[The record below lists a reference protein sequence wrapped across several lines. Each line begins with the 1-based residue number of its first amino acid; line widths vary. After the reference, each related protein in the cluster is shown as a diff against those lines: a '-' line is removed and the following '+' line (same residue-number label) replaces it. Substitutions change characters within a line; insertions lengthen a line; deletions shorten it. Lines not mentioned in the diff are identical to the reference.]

1 MQQLLFML
9 SLLTWHW
16 LWTLTQLLT
25 GEHSNCY
32 DYPMQHSIQVRVP
45 FADID
50 LSGRIHFSAM
60 MRYMD
65 VAEHELMRTLGLPR
79 VTTFP
84 ELEFPRVHASC
95 DYHRAISYNDDLT
108 IISQIV
114 RVGRS
119 SWTVSFTSFYSHE
132 LTELG
137 PEASKPAT
145 SGQLI
150 IVAIDKQTGRATPLP
165 DELRAVLVA
174 QLESSDQDTPAK

>member
-1 MQQLLFML
+1 MP
-9 SLLTWHW
+9 
-16 LWTLTQLLT
+16 
-25 GEHSNCY
+25 NCY
-32 DYPMQHSIQVRVP
+32 DARMQHSIQVRVP

-50 LSGRIHFSAM
+50 LSGRIHFTAM
-60 MRYMD
+60 LRYMD
-65 VAEHELMRTLGLPR
+65 IAEHDLMRSLGLPR

-95 DYHRAISYNDDLT
+95 DYHRAISYNDELT
-108 IISQIV
+108 ITSQIV

-132 LTELG
+132 LAELG
-137 PEASKPAT
+137 PIASKPAT

-150 IVAIDKQTGRATPLP
+150 IVAIDKQSGRATPLP

-174 QLESSDQDTPAK
+174 QIASTEQNNITQ

>member
-1 MQQLLFML
+1 
-9 SLLTWHW
+9 
-16 LWTLTQLLT
+16 
-25 GEHSNCY
+25 
-32 DYPMQHSIQVRVP
+32 MQHSIQVRVP

-65 VAEHELMRTLGLPR
+65 IAEHDLMRSLGLPR

-95 DYHRAISYNDDLT
+95 DYRRAISYNDDLT
-108 IISQIV
+108 ITSRII

-132 LTELG
+132 LAELG
-137 PEASKPAT
+137 PAASKPAT
-145 SGQLI
+145 SGQLV
-150 IVAIDKQTGRATPLP
+150 IVAIDKQSGRATPLP
-165 DELRAVLVA
+165 DELRTVLVTQFEEVA
-174 QLESSDQDTPAK
+174 DQQ

>member
-1 MQQLLFML
+1 MEVLPGLFQSVEDL
-9 SLLTWHW
+9 VT
-16 LWTLTQLLT
+16 LLT
-25 GEHSNCY
+25 GDTPNCY
-32 DYPMQHSIQVRVP
+32 DNLMQHSIQVRVP

-50 LSGRIHFSAM
+50 LSGRIHFTAM
-60 MRYMD
+60 LRYMD
-65 VAEHELMRTLGLPR
+65 IAEHDLMRALDLPR

-95 DYHRAISYNDDLT
+95 DYHRAIAYNDELT
-108 IISQIV
+108 IIPQIV

-132 LTELG
+132 LAELG
-137 PEASKPAT
+137 PAASKPAT

-174 QLESSDQDTPAK
+174 QLETTGQDSITQ